1 MAIPQATHG
10 LVGPISTEAEVPY
23 YDNTTWTL
31 AVTGGDVA
39 IQRWSVATGAKVD
52 VYNGPVLDG
61 EEVDI
66 KTQSSTNLL
75 YMTPSTGVTYI
86 DFVRKYPEANS

>member
-1 MAIPQATHG
+1 MSVSATHG

-23 YDNTTWTL
+23 ISDTTWTL

-39 IQRWSVATGAKVD
+39 IQRWSKGKAAKVD

-61 EEVDI
+61 EEVEI

-75 YMTPSTGVTYI
+75 YLTPTTGTCYI
-86 DFVRKYPEANS
+86 DFVRKVIDVK